1 MVRIIVIALLVFA
14 GSALAGIFVLT
25 SRGYLPASAS
35 PSLRI
40 ETNDGMDL
48 SNLHVGQ
55 MSGFHIAVETYNA
68 PVTRLVLR
76 IRYLQRWASL
86 GIPGGDLGRN
96 PCDEDYP
103 PQILRRTRTSLF
115 VDFGTSASS
124 CDLYLWFT
132 PRRSGKERASIS
144 AFSGSIGLPPV
155 TLHPL
160 PSVTADWYGAV
171 KRGQD

>member
-14 GSALAGIFVLT
+14 GSTLAGIFVLT

-40 ETNDGMDL
+40 ETNGGMDL
-48 SNLHVGQ
+48 SNLHAGQ
-55 MSGFHIAVETYNA
+55 VSGFHMDVETYNA

-76 IRYLQRWASL
+76 VRYLQRWASL
-86 GIPGGDLGRN
+86 GFAGGDLGRN
-96 PCDEDYP
+96 RCDDDYP

-115 VDFGTSASS
+115 VDFGATASS

-132 PRRSGKERASIS
+132 PRRSGMQRASIS
-144 AFSGSIGLPPV
+144 VFSGSIGLPPV
-155 TLHPL
+155 ALHPL
-160 PSVTADWYGAV
+160 PTAAANWYGVV
-171 KRGQD
+171 K